1 MTGSVLIADDDA
13 SIRRVLTEALT
24 RHGYTVKAAADGDTL
39 WRWAGQGE
47 GDVVITDVA
56 MPDMDGLDLLDR
68 LRRSRPTLPVIVM
81 SARSTL
87 TTAVQATQGG
97 AFDYLPK
104 PFDLDDLVRLIE
116 RALVAGEAAG
126 NGQSVAV
133 AGDDSAEPVRLIGR
147 SPAMQALFRTI
158 ARLAG
163 TDLTAL
169 IIGES
174 GTGKELVARALHQF
188 STRRGRRFVA
198 VNMAAIPRELVES
211 ELFGHERGSFTG
223 ATARRAGRFEE
234 ARGGTLFLDEIGDMP
249 LEAQTRLLRVLQE
262 GEFTPIGGRG
272 SIAADVR
279 VLAATN
285 RAPTMLVRSGALRQD
300 LYYRLNVVPL
310 HVPPL
315 RDRIEDIPALA
326 THVMG
331 VCEREGLP
339 AKRLTPEA
347 VERLKGHDWPGNVRE
362 LNNVVRRALLLS
374 PGDVIDADGIA
385 TYLSDGF
392 AGGTSGDGAEGLGA
406 SIERHLRA
414 YFGAHADDALP
425 IRGLY
430 EQVLREVER
439 PLVELTLQA
448 THGNQLRA
456 AEVLGV
462 NRNTLRKKIRDLG
475 IAIVRGG
482 RG

>member
-1 MTGSVLIADDDA
+1 
-13 SIRRVLTEALT
+13 
-24 RHGYTVKAAADGDTL
+24 
-39 WRWAGQGE
+39 
-47 GDVVITDVA
+47 
-56 MPDMDGLDLLDR
+56 
-68 LRRSRPTLPVIVM
+68 
-81 SARSTL
+81 
-87 TTAVQATQGG
+87 
-97 AFDYLPK
+97 
-104 PFDLDDLVRLIE
+104 
-116 RALVAGEAAG
+116 
-126 NGQSVAV
+126 
-133 AGDDSAEPVRLIGR
+133 
-147 SPAMQALFRTI
+147 
-158 ARLAG
+158 
-163 TDLTAL
+163 
-169 IIGES
+169 
-174 GTGKELVARALHQF
+174 
-188 STRRGRRFVA
+188 
-198 VNMAAIPRELVES
+198 
-211 ELFGHERGSFTG
+211 
-223 ATARRAGRFEE
+223 
-234 ARGGTLFLDEIGDMP
+234 
-249 LEAQTRLLRVLQE
+249 RVLQE
-262 GEFTPIGGRG
+262 GEFTPVGGRG

-285 RAPTMLVRSGALRQD
+285 RAPAMLVRSGDLRQD

-315 RDRIEDIPALA
+315 RERSEDIPALA
-326 THVMG
+326 AHVMG
-331 VCEREGLP
+331 VCEAEGLP

-385 TYLSDGF
+385 TYVSEGF

-406 SIERHLRA
+406 SVERHLRS

-430 EQVLREVER
+430 DQVLREVER
-439 PLVELTLQA
+439 PLVELTLRA

-475 IAIVRGG
+475 ITVVRGE